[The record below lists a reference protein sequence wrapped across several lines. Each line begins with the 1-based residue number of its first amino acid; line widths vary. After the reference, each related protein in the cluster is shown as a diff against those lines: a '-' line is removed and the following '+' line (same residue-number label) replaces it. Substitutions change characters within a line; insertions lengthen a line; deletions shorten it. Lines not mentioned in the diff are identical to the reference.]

1 MAVAVLLK
9 SLLALAP
16 AVSLDGSSLR
26 FLALNV
32 RNGHEQYSVHV
43 QRSDAWEPAALEHAS
58 GDEWRLSIG
67 DDTQILHA
75 GAPDIVFAA
84 AMGVSTTPSLR
95 AAAPHWPPSLLQSL
109 ETRRLSHGTIAFDA
123 ATFLELLAT
132 TPVDAPLL
140 LPDAASR
147 LGLDGLARARD
158 IVATVHHSDFAETML
173 ARANEWER
181 RVARARRRGSA
192 TTTGGRLIG
201 HYPDGELIQ
210 MGSALAD
217 GLRVAVGHGT
227 LRATFPPD
235 APMGIGFGPLSLV
248 EGRGAEVGEVDAGSV
263 AAHQGVGPSMVL
275 VGLECDGE
283 VVMHHDLREMAFDD
297 VLAAVDD
304 VRDAGRPLTL
314 VLDTAAPAERLYC
327 VEMPADG
334 VFGALAAADDAWRA
348 ADVDASGAIAAL
360 LEDAGTPP
368 PLWAEVATKA
378 FVGDAGSLTCAHSD
392 IAPDLELC
400 HGLAGAKLIGVASH
414 DATPRLAAEHVAR
427 DDDDDDE
434 RVSTAVPTHRPLRP
448 HESALLSDGDV
459 SVACVLPGD
468 LCVFSSAALHFA
480 SNGADGVSA
489 ALFHGIVTDASLPRL
504 VEAARRGSGG
514 ADDQMSAADVLRQI
528 AQRK

>member
-217 GLRVAVGHGT
+217 GLRVAVGRGT

-248 EGRGAEVGEVDAGSV
+248 ESRGAEVGEVDAGSV
-263 AAHQGVGPSMVL
+263 AARQGVEPSMVL
-275 VGLECDGE
+275 VGLESDGE
-283 VVMHHDLREMAFDD
+283 VVSPHDLRAMAFDD
-297 VLAAVDD
+297 VLAANDE

-434 RVSTAVPTHRPLRP
+434 RVSTAVPTHRPLRA
-448 HESALLSDGDV
+448 HEAALLGDDDV